1 MRSRLCRL
9 SIRFGGLVV
18 ALTAIIGF
26 IKSAALENDG
36 GANANLAPYL
46 ARFATGTD
54 AVGLGHD
61 RLELLVFLGASVADV
76 FVGWHGVRKF
86 LAQIARVGAS
96 FNHAA
101 G

>member
-1 MRSRLCRL
+1 MCRL
-9 SIRFGGLVV
+9 PIRFGGLGV
-18 ALTAIIGF
+18 ALAAIIGF
-26 IKSAALENDG
+26 IKTAAFENDG
-36 GANANLAPYL
+36 GANANLASHL

-86 LAQIARVGAS
+86 LARIARVGAS
-96 FNHAA
+96 FNHAP

>member
-1 MRSRLCRL
+1 MCRL
-9 SIRFGGLVV
+9 SIRFGGLGV
-18 ALTAIIGF
+18 ALAAIIGF
-26 IKSAALENDG
+26 IKTAAFENDG
-36 GANANLAPYL
+36 GANANLAPHF

-54 AVGLGHD
+54 SVGLGHD
-61 RLELLVFLGASVADV
+61 RLKLFIFLGASVADV

-86 LAQIARVGAS
+86 LARNARVGAS